1 MLGGAMKKPLIILD
15 GFLILLIAVLGLAL
29 FHNVQEQS
37 KEHSLSNSTASTQ
50 NSTENKTET
59 NNTGIKIN
67 TKEIKKENFMT
78 LSGLWK
84 NSSIAKKTKTLVIS
98 GPSATFEGQQYD
110 LTLEGVSSENE
121 LPYLKLI
128 GEGINSGKFI
138 GIYPQGSAIPVRLAN
153 GKIDYAGQYD
163 PTDKKKDRIILFND
177 YMSAQD
183 IIEQVLYRELEE
195 IFQKQSKI

>member
-37 KEHSLSNSTASTQ
+37 KEHSLQNSTASTQ

-183 IIEQVLYRELEE
+183 IIEQVLYRDLEE
-195 IFQKQSKI
+195 IF

>member
-50 NSTENKTET
+50 NSTENKTKT

-98 GPSATFEGQQYD
+98 GPSVTFEGQQYD

-128 GEGINSGKFI
+128 GEGINSGKFL

-195 IFQKQSKI
+195 IF

>member
-50 NSTENKTET
+50 NSTQNKTET

-195 IFQKQSKI
+195 IF

>member
-1 MLGGAMKKPLIILD
+1 MLGEAMKKPLIILD

-50 NSTENKTET
+50 NSTENKTKT

-67 TKEIKKENFMT
+67 TKEIKKENFIT

-128 GEGINSGKFI
+128 GEGINSGKFL

-195 IFQKQSKI
+195 IF

>member
-1 MLGGAMKKPLIILD
+1 MKKPLIILD

-50 NSTENKTET
+50 NSTENKTKT

-67 TKEIKKENFMT
+67 TKEIKKENFIT
-78 LSGLWK
+78 LSGLWR

-128 GEGINSGKFI
+128 GEGINSGKFL

-195 IFQKQSKI
+195 IF

>member
-1 MLGGAMKKPLIILD
+1 MKKPLIILD

-50 NSTENKTET
+50 NSTENKTKT

-128 GEGINSGKFI
+128 GEGINSGKFL

-163 PTDKKKDRIILFND
+163 PTDKKKDSIILFND
-177 YMSAQD
+177 YMSDQD

-195 IFQKQSKI
+195 IF

>member
-1 MLGGAMKKPLIILD
+1 MKKPLIILD

-195 IFQKQSKI
+195 IF

>member
-1 MLGGAMKKPLIILD
+1 MKKPLIILD

-50 NSTENKTET
+50 NSTENKTKT

-98 GPSATFEGQQYD
+98 GPSVTFEGQQYD

-128 GEGINSGKFI
+128 GEGINSGKFL

-195 IFQKQSKI
+195 IF

>member
-1 MLGGAMKKPLIILD
+1 MKKPLIILD

-50 NSTENKTET
+50 NSTENKTKT

-84 NSSIAKKTKTLVIS
+84 NSSIANKTKTLVIS

-128 GEGINSGKFI
+128 GEGINSGKFL

-195 IFQKQSKI
+195 IF

>member
-163 PTDKKKDRIILFND
+163 PTNKKKDRIILFND

-195 IFQKQSKI
+195 IF

>member
-50 NSTENKTET
+50 NSTENKTKT

-128 GEGINSGKFI
+128 GEGINSGKFL

-163 PTDKKKDRIILFND
+163 STDKKKDRIILFND

-195 IFQKQSKI
+195 IF

>member
-1 MLGGAMKKPLIILD
+1 MKKPLIILD

-110 LTLEGVSSENE
+110 LTLEGVSAENE

-128 GEGINSGKFI
+128 GEGINSGKFL

-195 IFQKQSKI
+195 IF

>member
-1 MLGGAMKKPLIILD
+1 MKKPLIILD

-50 NSTENKTET
+50 NSTENKTES
-59 NNTGIKIN
+59 NNMEIKIN

-195 IFQKQSKI
+195 IF

>member
-1 MLGGAMKKPLIILD
+1 MKKPLIILD

-50 NSTENKTET
+50 NSTENKTKT

-67 TKEIKKENFMT
+67 TKEIKKENFIT

-128 GEGINSGKFI
+128 GEGINSGKFL
-138 GIYPQGSAIPVRLAN
+138 GIYPQGSAIPVRLAD

-163 PTDKKKDRIILFND
+163 STDKEKDRIILFSD
-177 YMSAQD
+177 YLSAQD

-195 IFQKQSKI
+195 IF

>member
-1 MLGGAMKKPLIILD
+1 MKKPLIILD

-37 KEHSLSNSTASTQ
+37 KEHSLSNSTASRQ

-195 IFQKQSKI
+195 IF

>member
-1 MLGGAMKKPLIILD
+1 MLGDAMKKPLIILD

-67 TKEIKKENFMT
+67 TKEIKKENFIT

-195 IFQKQSKI
+195 IF

>member
-1 MLGGAMKKPLIILD
+1 MKKPLIILD

-67 TKEIKKENFMT
+67 TKEIKKENFIT

-195 IFQKQSKI
+195 IF

>member
-1 MLGGAMKKPLIILD
+1 MKKPLIILD

-50 NSTENKTET
+50 NSTENKTKT

-128 GEGINSGKFI
+128 GEGINSGKFL

-177 YMSAQD
+177 YVSAQD

-195 IFQKQSKI
+195 IF

>member
-67 TKEIKKENFMT
+67 TKEIKKENFIT

-128 GEGINSGKFI
+128 GEGINSGKFL

-183 IIEQVLYRELEE
+183 IIEQVLYREL
-195 IFQKQSKI
+195 

>member
-1 MLGGAMKKPLIILD
+1 MKKPLIILD

-37 KEHSLSNSTASTQ
+37 KEHSLSNSTTSTQ

-128 GEGINSGKFI
+128 GEGINSGKFL

-195 IFQKQSKI
+195 IF

>member
-1 MLGGAMKKPLIILD
+1 MKKPLIILD

-84 NSSIAKKTKTLVIS
+84 NSSIANKTKTLVIS

-128 GEGINSGKFI
+128 GEGINSGKFL

-195 IFQKQSKI
+195 IF

>member
-1 MLGGAMKKPLIILD
+1 MKKPLIILD

-50 NSTENKTET
+50 NSTENKTKT

-128 GEGINSGKFI
+128 GEGINSGKFL
-138 GIYPQGSAIPVRLAN
+138 GIYPQGSSIPVRLAN

-195 IFQKQSKI
+195 IF

>member
-50 NSTENKTET
+50 NSTENKTKT

-128 GEGINSGKFI
+128 GEGINSGKFL
-138 GIYPQGSAIPVRLAN
+138 GIYPQGSAIPLRLAN

-195 IFQKQSKI
+195 IF

>member
-1 MLGGAMKKPLIILD
+1 MKKPLIILD

-67 TKEIKKENFMT
+67 TKEIKKENFIT

-128 GEGINSGKFI
+128 GEGNNSGKFL

-195 IFQKQSKI
+195 IF

>member
-1 MLGGAMKKPLIILD
+1 MKKPLIILD

-50 NSTENKTET
+50 NSTENKTKT

-128 GEGINSGKFI
+128 GEGINSGKFL
-138 GIYPQGSAIPVRLAN
+138 GIHPQGSAIPVRLAN

-195 IFQKQSKI
+195 IF

>member
-1 MLGGAMKKPLIILD
+1 MKKPLIILD

-50 NSTENKTET
+50 NSTENKTEK

-67 TKEIKKENFMT
+67 TKEIKKENFIT

-98 GPSATFEGQQYD
+98 GPSATFDGQQYD

-195 IFQKQSKI
+195 IF

>member
-1 MLGGAMKKPLIILD
+1 MKKPLIILD

-84 NSSIAKKTKTLVIS
+84 NGSIANKTKTLVIS

-128 GEGINSGKFI
+128 GEGINSGKFL

-195 IFQKQSKI
+195 IF

>member
-1 MLGGAMKKPLIILD
+1 MKKPLILLD
-15 GFLILLIAVLGLAL
+15 RFLILLIAVLGLAL

-138 GIYPQGSAIPVRLAN
+138 GIYPQGSAILVRLAN

-195 IFQKQSKI
+195 IF

>member
-50 NSTENKTET
+50 NSTENKTKT

-98 GPSATFEGQQYD
+98 GPSATFESQQYD

-128 GEGINSGKFI
+128 GEGINSGKFL

-195 IFQKQSKI
+195 IF

>member
-1 MLGGAMKKPLIILD
+1 MKKPLIILD

-67 TKEIKKENFMT
+67 TKEIKKENFLT

-128 GEGINSGKFI
+128 GEGINSGKFL

-195 IFQKQSKI
+195 IF

>member
-195 IFQKQSKI
+195 IF

>member
-50 NSTENKTET
+50 NSTENKTES
-59 NNTGIKIN
+59 NNMEIKIN
-67 TKEIKKENFMT
+67 TKEIKKENFIT

-128 GEGINSGKFI
+128 GEGINSGKFL
-138 GIYPQGSAIPVRLAN
+138 GIYPQGSAIPVRLAD

-163 PTDKKKDRIILFND
+163 STDKEKDRIILFSD
-177 YMSAQD
+177 YLSAQD

-195 IFQKQSKI
+195 IF

>member
-1 MLGGAMKKPLIILD
+1 MKKPLIILD

-50 NSTENKTET
+50 NSTENKTKT

-67 TKEIKKENFMT
+67 TKEIKKENFIT

-98 GPSATFEGQQYD
+98 GPSATFESQQYD

-128 GEGINSGKFI
+128 GEGINSGKFL

-195 IFQKQSKI
+195 IF

>member
-1 MLGGAMKKPLIILD
+1 MKKPLIILD

-50 NSTENKTET
+50 NSTENKTKT

-84 NSSIAKKTKTLVIS
+84 NSSIAKETKTLVIS

-128 GEGINSGKFI
+128 GEGINSGKFL

-195 IFQKQSKI
+195 IF

>member
-1 MLGGAMKKPLIILD
+1 MKKPLIILD

-50 NSTENKTET
+50 NSTENKTKT

-67 TKEIKKENFMT
+67 TKEVKKENFMT

-128 GEGINSGKFI
+128 GEGINSGKFL

-195 IFQKQSKI
+195 IF

>member
-1 MLGGAMKKPLIILD
+1 MLGGVMKKPLIILD

-50 NSTENKTET
+50 NSTENKTKT

-128 GEGINSGKFI
+128 GEGINSGKFL

-195 IFQKQSKI
+195 IF

>member
-67 TKEIKKENFMT
+67 TKEIKKENFIT

-128 GEGINSGKFI
+128 GEGINSGKFL

-195 IFQKQSKI
+195 IF